1 MASAWKAPVSALAC
15 ALLCAVASTAAR
27 AQAPTAPPAQASS
40 AASINAPTAP
50 LTSAPRAEVIH
61 WWTSGGES
69 AAVRQLAEAYRRA
82 GGVWVD
88 SAIAGNEQARAVATS
103 RIIGGNPPTAAMFN
117 TTKQFLDIVE
127 EGLLN
132 NVDAVAQREHWDT
145 TLPEPVRSVIKVKGH
160 YYAVPVS
167 LVMPSWI
174 WYSTAAFKKA
184 GIEHEPASMDELFS
198 ALDKLRAAGLVP
210 LAHGGQAWQ
219 ENIVF
224 MAVLANVGGRELYL
238 KVLRDRDPRAITSPA
253 FTRVLHTFKRLK
265 SYTDVG
271 SPGRNW
277 NDATA
282 MLISG
287 RAGVQIMGDWVKA
300 EFGAAGQVSGRDF
313 GCIASFGANA
323 PLIIQGDAFVFPV
336 SDDARATRTQQQL
349 AGVMASPATQMAFNL
364 VKGSLPVRTD
374 IDPARFDACSQ
385 AAITAMRDTARQVGN
400 SEIYLTP
407 DLNGALMDILTAFW
421 NTAMPVEKAQK
432 SIASVLRD

>member
-1 MASAWKAPVSALAC
+1 MVTAWDRLAC
-15 ALLCAVASTAAR
+15 ALACTLALGSGAR
-27 AQAPTAPPAQASS
+27 AQPQTAP
-40 AASINAPTAP
+40 AAVRAD
-50 LTSAPRAEVIH
+50 APRAEVIH

-82 GGVWVD
+82 GGVWAD
-88 SAIAGNEQARAVATS
+88 SAIAGNEQARSVAVS

-132 NVDAVAQREHWDT
+132 NVDDIARREQWDT
-145 TLPEPVRSVIKVKGH
+145 TLPEPIRSVIKVKGH

-174 WYSTAAFKKA
+174 WYSSAALKKA
-184 GIEHEPASMDELFS
+184 GVAREPASMDELFA

-219 ENIVF
+219 ENILF
-224 MAVLANVGGRELYL
+224 MAVLANVGGRDMYL
-238 KVLRDRDPRAITSPA
+238 KVLRDHDQRAIASPA
-253 FTRVLHTFKRLK
+253 FTNVLRTFKRFK

-271 SPGRNW
+271 APGRNW

-282 MLISG
+282 MLITG
-287 RAGVQIMGDWVKA
+287 RAGFQIMGDWVKG
-300 EFGAAGQVSGRDF
+300 EFGAAGQVAGRDY
-313 GCIASFGANA
+313 GCIAGFGADA
-323 PLIIQGDAFVFPV
+323 PLLIQGDAFVFPI
-336 SDDARATRTQQQL
+336 SDDPKARQAQKLLSSVMGSRATQ
-349 AGVMASPATQMAFNL
+349 AAFNQ
-364 VKGSLPVRTD
+364 VKGALPVRVD
-374 IDPARFDACSQ
+374 VDGSSFDKCSQ
-385 AAITAMRDTARQVGN
+385 AALAAIRDKSRQVGN

-407 DLNGALMDILTAFW
+407 DLNGALVDILTAFW
-421 NTAMPVEKAQK
+421 NTSMPVEKAQK